1 MDKRYKSKSFKES
14 MGRGSD
20 YGGKEIMLTNMFREL
35 NDSTSSSSSVVH
47 GNFLVICSESI
58 LKYGHR
64 QNQCL
69 QLFA

>member
-20 YGGKEIMLTNMFREL
+20 FGGKEIMMTNILREL

-47 GNFLVICSESI
+47 GNCLVIFSKSI
-58 LKYGHR
+58 FQYCHR
-64 QNQCL
+64 QKQCL
-69 QLFA
+69 